1 MPTAF
6 LVLPLCVDGEVA
18 VMPEPVG
25 VTIVKL
31 VMVKPES
38 GTIGVPVATRIE
50 VGIAMLVS
58 EVVRELFM

>member
-1 MPTAF
+1 M
-6 LVLPLCVDGEVA
+6 
-18 VMPEPVG
+18 
-25 VTIVKL
+25 VKL
-31 VMVKPES
+31 ES